1 MIGNESIHSP
11 APTVAN
17 SITIDPDVIN
27 QTSLINESL
36 YLGCLSSR
44 TFLSF
49 DQCYRGRQY
58 KIYQY
63 TIKCELPD
71 QELWLFRRVS
81 R

>member
-49 DQCYRGRQY
+49 D
-58 KIYQY
+58 
-63 TIKCELPD
+63 
-71 QELWLFRRVS
+71 
-81 R
+81 